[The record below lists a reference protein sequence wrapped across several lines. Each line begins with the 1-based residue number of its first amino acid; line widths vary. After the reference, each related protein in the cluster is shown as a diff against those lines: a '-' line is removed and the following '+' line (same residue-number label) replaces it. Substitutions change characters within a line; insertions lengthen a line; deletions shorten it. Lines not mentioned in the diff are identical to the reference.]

1 MKKKS
6 ICLLLIIGLVF
17 AGFASVTLGA
27 QKEFPTRSIEFVCP
41 WSAGCGLYM
50 AMRVLAGRASEIL
63 GRPVLVVAK
72 PGAGGSIAAEYVA
85 KANPD
90 GYKLLIFNSGTN
102 GVTLAVRKVR
112 YSNADFEVFCQ
123 SFNQPMVLVTSS
135 GSPWNSLEDLVT
147 YAKSHP
153 GKLKYGTSG
162 VGTSSQLAME
172 LFKLSAGIKI
182 GHLPFLGGP
191 KLYAALVAGHV
202 PISIYY
208 YAPIKGLIDAGNLK
222 VLAQANEKRIKTLAD
237 VPTFVE
243 KGYPEVVF
251 YAWYGV
257 AGPKGIPKDISDKLK
272 DAFSQASQD
281 KAVVKTLKKLGWTPC
296 YRSAEEFAK
305 FVKGEEKKYQKIARE
320 ANIQIE

>member
-6 ICLLLIIGLVF
+6 LCLFLILGLVF
-17 AGFASVTLGA
+17 AGIGSVALGA
-27 QKEFPTRSIEFVCP
+27 EKEFPTRSIEFVCP

-63 GRPVLVVAK
+63 GRPVLVVSK

-112 YSNADFEVFCQ
+112 YTNADFEVFCQ
-123 SFNQPMVLVTSS
+123 SFNQPMLLVTHS
-135 GSPWNSLEDLVT
+135 GSPWNTLGALVDH
-147 YAKSHP
+147 AKKHP

-172 LFKLSAGIKI
+172 LFNLSAGIKTV
-182 GHLPFLGGP
+182 HLPFLGGP

-208 YAPIKGLIDAGNLK
+208 YATIKGLIDAGKLK
-222 VLAQANEKRIKTLAD
+222 VLAQASEKRVEALNDI
-237 VPTFVE
+237 PTFAE
-243 KGYPEVVF
+243 EGYPQVVF

-257 AGPKGIPKDISDKLK
+257 AGPRGMPKKISDKLK
-272 DAFSQASQD
+272 SAFSQASQD
-281 KAVVKTLKKLGWTPC
+281 KAVVKTLKKLGWTPH
-296 YRSAEEFAK
+296 YRSAEDFAE
-305 FVKGEEKKYQKIARE
+305 FVKAEEKKYKGIVAG
-320 ANIQIE
+320 ANIRIE